1 MPLLFALTLLV
12 SASLLFLVEP
22 MFARMVL
29 PRLGGSPAVWNTCL
43 VFYQAVL
50 LAGYVY
56 AHVTTRWLGPRRQA
70 ALHLLMLLLP
80 WLVLPIAIRGL
91 GMPSGGSSPIP
102 WLLGILTLSVGLPFF
117 VLAASAP
124 VLQTWFAQTGDGAA
138 KDPYFLY
145 GASNLGSLLGL
156 LGYPLLL
163 EPWLRLGVQAWV
175 WTAGYG
181 LLMLL
186 TAVSAVVL
194 WRSPQ
199 TAPASSSD
207 ADIAVAPLTVRDE
220 TTHTSP
226 KRKRGTSLWPSLAL
240 RASVVPGRVQY
251 SGLPEI
257 EDASPTFARRLHWLV
272 LALIPSSLL
281 LGTTTYVSTDIAA
294 VPLVWVIPLAIYLLS
309 FVQVFARRRT
319 FENLPVAGRVV
330 LRGLQAMMLPS
341 HGLAVRLQPLLVVLV
356 AATFYFSPY
365 LTVPVRMGVHLGM
378 FYLTALVC
386 HGELARLRPATQH
399 LTEFYLWLS
408 LGGVLGGLFNAIL
421 APLLFSTVVEYPLM
435 IVAACFVRPRQKTV
449 VPPRWWLHPALI
461 SLAVLAAAVIA
472 YHSGFRQ
479 FNLGP
484 RVGVLTMETVI
495 VALVGLVAFGVSDRP
510 WLFGLAVPNV
520 LLAGLFLSPSPGQVV
535 YRDRSFFGVFRVV
548 RNEQDQTMVLY
559 HGSTIHGV
567 QSLRPERRNQPL
579 SYYFH
584 TGPLGQ
590 LLAARAIHWDREIA
604 VVGLGSGTIAAY
616 GRPGQRFTFYEI
628 DPTVERLA
636 RNPKLFSYLSGS
648 RAKIRVV
655 LGDARLSLGDAP
667 DGTYGVIVL
676 DAFTSDAIPLHLM
689 TREALAM
696 YCRKLAPG
704 GVLALHI
711 SNRYM
716 DLEPVLGRLAD
727 DAGLAAMVEYDGHLT
742 AADRRDGKMA
752 STWVVMAH
760 RKEDFRSLLADDR
773 WEWISVSKETPL
785 WTDDFS
791 NILAVLIKPW

>member
-1 MPLLFALTLLV
+1 LLFALTLLV

-70 ALHLLMLLLP
+70 ALHLLVLLLP

-102 WLLGILTLSVGLPFF
+102 WLLGILALSVGLPFF

-199 TAPASSSD
+199 PAPASS
-207 ADIAVAPLTVRDE
+207 
-220 TTHTSP
+220 
-226 KRKRGTSLWPSLAL
+226 GTDNA
-240 RASVVPGRVQY
+240 A
-251 SGLPEI
+251 SGLPQT

-281 LGTTTYVSTDIAA
+281 LGVTAYVSTDIAA

-330 LRGLQAMMLPS
+330 LRGLQAVMLPS
-341 HGLAVRLQPLLVVLV
+341 HGLVVRLQPLLVVLV

-386 HGELARLRPATQH
+386 HGELARLRPAARH

-408 LGGVLGGLFNAIL
+408 LGGVLGGLFNVML
-421 APLLFSTVVEYPLM
+421 APLLFSTVVEYPVM

-449 VPPRWWLHPALI
+449 VPPRWWLHPAVI
-461 SLAVLAAAVIA
+461 SLAALAAAVMA
-472 YHSGFRQ
+472 YQGGFRQ

-484 RVGVLTMETVI
+484 NVGALTMETVI

-579 SYYFH
+579 SYYYH

-752 STWVVMAH
+752 STWVVMAR

-773 WEWISVSKETPL
+773 WESISVSKETPL

>member
-1 MPLLFALTLLV
+1 MQLFAFTLLV

-56 AHVTTRWLGPRRQA
+56 AHLTARWLGPRRQA
-70 ALHLLMLLLP
+70 ALHMLVLLLP
-80 WLVLPIAIRGL
+80 WLVLPITIRGL
-91 GMPSGGSSPIP
+91 GTPSGGSNPVP
-102 WLLGILTLSVGLPFF
+102 WLLGILSFSVGLPFF
-117 VLAASAP
+117 VLAASTP
-124 VLQTWFAQTGDGAA
+124 MLQSWFAQTGHGAA

-163 EPWLRLGVQAWV
+163 EPWLRLGVQSWV

-181 LLMLL
+181 LLTLL
-186 TAVSAVVL
+186 TAASAVVL
-194 WRSPQ
+194 WRSP
-199 TAPASSSD
+199 S
-207 ADIAVAPLTVRDE
+207 
-220 TTHTSP
+220 H
-226 KRKRGTSLWPSLAL
+226 PSLPWSSTDS
-240 RASVVPGRVQY
+240 RAIGVP
-251 SGLPEI
+251 
-257 EDASPTFARRLHWLV
+257 PTQEVPPSWARRMRWLV

-281 LGTTTYVSTDIAA
+281 LGVTTYVSTDIAA

-309 FVQVFARRRT
+309 FVQVFARRWTIPRT
-319 FENLPVAGRVV
+319 MPVAARMV
-330 LRGLQAMMLPS
+330 LTGLQAVILPGHRLIVRIQAML
-341 HGLAVRLQPLLVVLV
+341 LVLV

-365 LTVPVRMGVHLGM
+365 LTIPLRMALHLGA

-386 HGELARLRPATQH
+386 HGELARLRPAVRH

-408 LGGVLGGLFNAIL
+408 LGGVLGGLFNALL
-421 APLLFSTVVEYPLM
+421 APMLFSTVVEYPLM
-435 IVAACFVRPRQKTV
+435 IAAACFVRPKQKTL
-449 VPPRWWLHPALI
+449 VPPRWWLHPALL
-461 SLAVLAAAVIA
+461 SLAALVICGIA
-472 YHSGFRQ
+472 YWRGVRQ
-479 FNLGP
+479 TIDLGP
-484 RVGVLTMETVI
+484 QIGILNMDVVI
-495 VALVGLVAFGVSDRP
+495 VALAGLVAFGVSDRP
-510 WLFGLAVPNV
+510 RLFGLAIPGVMI
-520 LLAGLFLSPSPGQVV
+520 LGLFLSFSPGEVV

-548 RNEQDQTMVLY
+548 RNDKDQQMLLY

-567 QSLRPERRNQPL
+567 QSLHPERRSQPL

-590 LLAARAIHWDREIA
+590 LLASRAIHPDREIA
-604 VVGLGSGTIAAY
+604 VVGLGTGTIAAY

-636 RNPKLFSYLSGS
+636 RNPKLFSYLSNS
-648 RAKIRVV
+648 RAMIRVV
-655 LGDARLSLGDAP
+655 LGDARLSLAGAP

-689 TREALAM
+689 TREALAL
-696 YCRKLAPG
+696 YRRKLAAG

-716 DLEPVLGRLAD
+716 DLEPVLGRLAR
-727 DAGLAAMVEYDGHLT
+727 DARLAAMVEYDGKLSD
-742 AADRRDGKMA
+742 ADHRDGKMA
-752 STWVVMAH
+752 STWVIMAR
-760 RKEDFRSLLADDR
+760 RKEDFRRLLADDR
-773 WEWISVSKETPL
+773 WEPILVSKATPL

-791 NILAVLIKPW
+791 NILAVLRRP